1 MCLNSK
7 LSAPPL
13 PRLCLSLTYGLSQI
27 PTFLV
32 GDGYLLLGVLLPVT
46 YIHENDQHPL
56 FPSTAHLKPRRA
68 LGAAAV
74 TTGLLMRCWWPS
86 ESPYSPPHPDSE
98 KPRESP
104 VPSLSPYSTQMITED
119 SVVYYNY
126 SIIGAATVKLRVVA
140 EWEQATLGAAGKGV
154 AQKTGDFSTSLK
166 LQGGCR
172 GAGLAQVE
180 CFLFPPSCW
189 LLVGGTKHRGLCPRV
204 LHGDGTQNPV
214 SPWLW

>member
-1 MCLNSK
+1 M
-7 LSAPPL
+7 AE
-13 PRLCLSLTYGLSQI
+13 RVAIQ
-27 PTFLV
+27 
-32 GDGYLLLGVLLPVT
+32 
-46 YIHENDQHPL
+46 
-56 FPSTAHLKPRRA
+56 
-68 LGAAAV
+68 
-74 TTGLLMRCWWPS
+74 
-86 ESPYSPPHPDSE
+86 PPHPDSE
-98 KPRESP
+98 KPHESP

-204 LHGDGTQNPV
+204 LHGEGTQNPV